1 MDTHKLNIDLEELQ
15 REITVVQ
22 LRLFNFTVTTP
33 DDRNSVR
40 DNIHNLCQ
48 RMIYIGESVG
58 LI

>member
-40 DNIHNLCQ
+40 DNIRNLCQ